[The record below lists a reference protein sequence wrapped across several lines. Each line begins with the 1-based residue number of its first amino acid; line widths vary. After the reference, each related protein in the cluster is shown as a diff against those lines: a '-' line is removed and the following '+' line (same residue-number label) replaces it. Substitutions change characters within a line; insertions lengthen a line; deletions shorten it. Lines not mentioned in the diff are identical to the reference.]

1 MRDAS
6 PRFSVRLGFD
16 VTDDKRDKI
25 LEVLKERGLDE
36 LLVERMN
43 EDGNCGSE
51 IPIEDAIAAI
61 VKDIIDE
68 YELTEEIDVS
78 VRDLRR

>member
-51 IPIEDAIAAI
+51 IPS
-61 VKDIIDE
+61 KMRSPPSSR
-68 YELTEEIDVS
+68 TS
-78 VRDLRR
+78 SMSMN